1 MKVVFRIICLRQ
13 NAKQFSKF
21 VIFLNKLKC
30 NQIYE
35 STMKRKPYFHYKYK
49 NVKGMSTYP
58 EKAAYYENISCLSIF
73 EMLFAKKCG

>member
-1 MKVVFRIICLRQ
+1 
-13 NAKQFSKF
+13 
-21 VIFLNKLKC
+21 
-30 NQIYE
+30 
-35 STMKRKPYFHYKYK
+35 MKRKPYFHYKYK

>member
-1 MKVVFRIICLRQ
+1 MNSSTKALDLE
-13 NAKQFSKF
+13 NLAT
-21 VIFLNKLKC
+21 KLKC